1 MAQKK
6 EEPVKR
12 IRLGNIVAAIWANKN
27 EKGDVWHNVTV
38 SRFYKDGDKWKD
50 TSGFRRDDLPILAK
64 VADMAYAWIWGQDVP
79 ADPNEASE

>member
-12 IRLGNIVAAIWANKN
+12 IRLGNIVAAIWSNKT
-27 EKGDVWHNVTV
+27 EKGDVWFNVTV
-38 SRFYKDGDKWKD
+38 ARSYKDGDKWKD

-64 VADMAYAWIWGQDVP
+64 VVDMAYAWIWAQEVP
-79 ADPNEASE
+79 ADPVEANN